1 MAFDCLVHLHIFS
14 PLINPHVIGTVL
26 DAEMKLAIENG
37 QAKRAVTGIV
47 VMNIIL
53 SNKLCLS
60 DESARRA
67 LM

>member
-1 MAFDCLVHLHIFS
+1 
-14 PLINPHVIGTVL
+14 
-26 DAEMKLAIENG
+26 MKLAIENG

-47 VMNIIL
+47 VMIIIL